1 MYYGCFCVCPWLHCP
16 VSFAL
21 LFERK
26 HHIQTVALS
35 GLRYMQQNAL
45 LCHWHKNRRSSFP
58 VCLRQAELRGHWQMK
73 STPSGTGLHVQLR
86 AKRMKWGN
94 ALTCHTVSAS
104 GNHSKWV
111 DSDDRVRE
119 KPRSA

>member
-1 MYYGCFCVCPWLHCP
+1 MHVLWMLCMPMDTVQSHLHYCLKE
-16 VSFAL
+16 STTS
-21 LFERK
+21 K
-26 HHIQTVALS
+26 QSLS

-58 VCLRQAELRGHWQMK
+58 VCLRQTELRGHWQMT

-86 AKRMKWGN
+86 AKRMKRGN
-94 ALTCHTVSAS
+94 ALTCHTVSAP

-111 DSDDRVRE
+111 VSDDRVRE